1 MFLHIVW
8 FLNFFQLLKA
18 TKLKKHW
25 VYSTSDVCMIIFM
38 VTLLVTLDLIKKIK
52 TDEIFQNLSCCEKGF
67 FNVSTLEIYD
77 EKTVLQNINEIN
89 ALSFCGPIFPILKLD
104 C

>member
-8 FLNFFQLLKA
+8 FLNFFQLLKG
-18 TKLKKHW
+18 TKLKQHW
-25 VYSTSDVCMIIFM
+25 VYSTSHVCMILFM
-38 VTLLVTLDLIKKIK
+38 VKLLVTLSRDDLLKKIQ

-67 FNVSTLEIYD
+67 FNVSTLEICD

-89 ALSFCGPIFPILKLD
+89 ALTFCGPDLS
-104 C
+104 

>member
-1 MFLHIVW
+1 
-8 FLNFFQLLKA
+8 
-18 TKLKKHW
+18 
-25 VYSTSDVCMIIFM
+25 MILFM
-38 VTLLVTLDLIKKIK
+38 VTLLITLSRDDLLKKNK
-52 TDEIFQNLSCCEKGF
+52 DEIFQNLSCCEKGF

-89 ALSFCGPIFPILKLD
+89 ALIFPRLELD

>member
-1 MFLHIVW
+1 
-8 FLNFFQLLKA
+8 
-18 TKLKKHW
+18 
-25 VYSTSDVCMIIFM
+25 MILFM
-38 VTLLVTLDLIKKIK
+38 VKLLVTLSRDDLLKKIQ

-89 ALSFCGPIFPILKLD
+89 ALTFCGPDLS
-104 C
+104 